1 MIEGNIVQKN
11 KIIWLSILQGW
22 SMLLVVI
29 GHISLSNE
37 FQDPQYP
44 ISSFIEKV
52 IYSFHMPLFMFISG
66 MLLYHTKISKE
77 PKYRS
82 VIVDKIKRLG
92 IPLLFFTFLTLLLKM
107 AFNPLMKRPVE
118 FSLMDFLNYFLYPG
132 TNPLGEMWFIVT
144 LLIIFLFYPFFVWSL
159 RNNRR
164 IVCTIL
170 FLLVLNISFPKDI
183 HLLCLSSV
191 AYMLFFFYLGMLIYL
206 KRWISL
212 LSSFR
217 IFLVLLLVFAFTN
230 VFTIVPFV
238 SVLVGIAFSI
248 SLCFNID
255 KVFPSSFHSFRDY
268 TFQIFLMGIFFQI
281 GVRFFY
287 IHLNMGI
294 LYLPLYLLSILLAL
308 YFPVLISKVIL
319 KSNISFLCM
328 CFGLRYRKV

>member
-1 MIEGNIVQKN
+1 MERKTVQNN
-11 KIIWLSILQGW
+11 KINWLSILQGW

-44 ISSFIEKV
+44 ISAFIEKV

-77 PKYRS
+77 KKYHS

-92 IPLLFFTFLTLLLKM
+92 VPLFFFTFLTLFLKM

-164 IVCTIL
+164 IVCTVL
-170 FLLVLNISFPKDI
+170 FLLVLSVFFPKDI

-191 AYMLFFFYLGMLIYL
+191 AYMLFFFYLGMLVYL
-206 KRWISL
+206 KRWINQ
-212 LSSFR
+212 LSSFNV
-217 IFLVLLLVFAFTN
+217 FLILLLVFAFTN

-255 KVFPSSFHSFRDY
+255 KVFPSSFRSFRDY

-281 GVRFFY
+281 GVRLLY
-287 IHLNMGI
+287 IHLNKDI
-294 LYLPLYLLSILLAL
+294 LYLPLYLLSMLLAL
-308 YFPVLISKVIL
+308 YFPVFISKVVL
-319 KSNISFLCM
+319 KSSSSFLCI
-328 CFGLRYRKV
+328 CFGLRYRKI